1 MYIQSLQPTLITNNS
16 YLHVVADRMG
26 KLTIKVLDVQGM
38 IAKRVTTYIQAGN
51 QQLDLNLTDLT
62 NGNYILNIF
71 NGDIFLK
78 SIPFKKQ

>member
-62 NGNYILNIF
+62 NGNYILNVF

>member
-38 IAKRVTTYIQAGN
+38 VAKRVTTNIQAGN

-62 NGNYILNIF
+62 NGNYILNVF

>member
-16 YLHVVADRMG
+16 YLNVIADRMG

-38 IAKRVTTYIQAGN
+38 IAKKLTTQIPAGN

-62 NGNYILNIF
+62 HGNYILNVF